1 MWRRRVAVGERL
13 PFGIDMNG
21 LFRHQLPSGF
31 RKLADVGRAVPADH
45 VAIGADA
52 HALVVGDTHEL
63 ETTILE

>member
-1 MWRRRVAVGERL
+1 
-13 PFGIDMNG
+13 MNG